1 MRHSGCVTRRT
12 WTDEVLATFNA
23 KRAQQADPKVSKEAI
38 IDSEWR
44 QLTLQACPVEKYPL
58 KQVIAPNSG
67 ILICPQSL
75 DRRESPVKKI
85 PFQHGQDLSSLAYHH
100 YAERFSPS
108 EKTPAK
114 NYVSADGIAPRR
126 YEYLGPQP
134 CIAGFHMDSS
144 EGTGVTQ
151 ILWWDAVLQLA
162 WSNDETWSI
171 DAEFDETVQ
180 SWLPV
185 IQRKSK

>member
-1 MRHSGCVTRRT
+1 METTHVTGLPCR
-12 WTDEVLATFNA
+12 
-23 KRAQQADPKVSKEAI
+23 KVSLETSYRSQFRYSHLSTKPR
-38 IDSEWR
+38 SSR
-44 QLTLQACPVEKYPL
+44 VSHQK
-58 KQVIAPNSG
+58 G
-67 ILICPQSL
+67 ILHLCHLFLYDILNKQSSTL
-75 DRRESPVKKI
+75 EI
-85 PFQHGQDLSSLAYHH
+85 PFQRGQDLSSLAYHH
-100 YAERFSPS
+100 YSERFSPS
-108 EKTPAK
+108 EKIPLK

-171 DAEFDETVQ
+171 DAEFDEIVQ
-180 SWLPV
+180 TWLPV
-185 IQRKSK
+185 IRRKSK